1 MRGTRILSIIAAF
14 GVGLAVCSP
23 AAAGAVPR
31 GVLSQAEYQE
41 FLNTA
46 QAEAHLGHQAI
57 TQVAQRDC
65 SGLTNI
71 SALTKAEHAECE
83 ASFVFFYRFVDFTTV
98 FAACDKDA
106 TELAGRRC
114 LERATT
120 TFSRSTNRF
129 LTTDRSSKNAALQ
142 RGFGGECLA
151 YLILTPPQ
159 KSAMNKLASGL
170 HSLYRALVIGNP
182 MALLTASEKFST
194 DTTLARKALFVSG
207 TVKVCRHE

>member
-1 MRGTRILSIIAAF
+1 MRRTRIPSVIAAL
-14 GVGLAVCSP
+14 VVSLAVCSQ

-41 FLNTA
+41 FLNAA
-46 QAEAHLGHQAI
+46 QAEARLGHGAI

-71 SALTKAEHAECE
+71 SPLTKAEHAECE

-98 FAACDKDA
+98 FAGCDKDA
-106 TELAGRRC
+106 TRFAGRRC
-114 LERATT
+114 LGRATK
-120 TFSRSTNRF
+120 TFSWSANRF
-129 LTTDRSSKNAALQ
+129 LTTDRGSKNAALR
-142 RGFGGECLA
+142 RGFGGQCLG

-159 KSAMNKLASGL
+159 KRAVNELASGL
-170 HSLYRALVIGNP
+170 HSLNRALVTGNP
-182 MALLTASEKFST
+182 TALPTASEDLST
-194 DTTLARKALFVSG
+194 AMTVARRALFVSG